1 MLHLIRVN
9 GNLHVQHGV
18 ILLSGNCATVIRTAR
33 QRHRREDVDVRT
45 MRWVEEGAM
54 LILR

>member
-33 QRHRREDVDVRT
+33 QRHRRDDVDVRT